1 MWEKRQNG
9 LQNRF
14 HEACRAA
21 GSGLA
26 KTDQSVWFI
35 TLSSSG
41 TERAGG
47 EKAGGERLRRRGEM
61 VTAQRLRRGDFPGG
75 PVIKSPCFHC
85 RGTWVLSL
93 VGELRSHVPWGQKVK
108 T

>member
-47 EKAGGERLRRRGEM
+47 EKAGVS
-61 VTAQRLRRGDFPGG
+61 VTRKR
-75 PVIKSPCFHC
+75 
-85 RGTWVLSL
+85 
-93 VGELRSHVPWGQKVK
+93 
-108 T
+108 

>member
-1 MWEKRQNG
+1 MKHESRASVEAKSGRTAVWEKRQNG

-47 EKAGGERLRRRGEM
+47 EKAGVS
-61 VTAQRLRRGDFPGG
+61 VTRKR
-75 PVIKSPCFHC
+75 
-85 RGTWVLSL
+85 
-93 VGELRSHVPWGQKVK
+93 
-108 T
+108 